1 MFALFDEALFFP
13 RRKRRRILDA
23 IARFRRAHR

>member
-23 IARFRRAHR
+23 IARLRRGR